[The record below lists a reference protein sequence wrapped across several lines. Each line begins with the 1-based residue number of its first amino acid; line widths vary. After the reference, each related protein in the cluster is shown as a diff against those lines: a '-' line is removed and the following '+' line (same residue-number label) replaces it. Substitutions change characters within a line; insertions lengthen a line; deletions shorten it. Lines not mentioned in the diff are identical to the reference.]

1 MKPRSISVKILARI
15 VGDICNIQ
23 SDSKV
28 PRPKYQFFF
37 PGSTAVMAL
46 GLLIVEVSRSHTD
59 TPYSVGLLWTSD
71 RPTSVL
77 QHTTLSSDRHP
88 SLGGIRTHNPSKR
101 AAADQYLR
109 QRGHWDRRNT
119 GNQNLLIFTYQKIIK

>member
-1 MKPRSISVKILARI
+1 MKTRSIAVKILARR

-28 PRPKYQFFF
+28 PRPKYQFFVR
-37 PGSTAVMAL
+37 GSTAVVAL

-59 TPYSVGLLWTSD
+59 TPHSVGLLWTSD
-71 RPTSVL
+71 RPTSES
-77 QHTTLSSDRHP
+77 QHTTLSRDRHP
-88 SLGGIRTHNPSKR
+88 FLGEIRTHNPSKR
-101 AAADQYLR
+101 AATDQCRR

-119 GNQNLLIFTYQKIIK
+119 GNQNLFLTFSYQKL